1 MKKLIYTLLSW
12 VFIMIPLVAQ
22 TDLDESIKILHG
34 PYLQNVGSDEA
45 TIVWVSDKPSIAWV
59 ELAPDGND
67 SFYAKERP
75 RFYDTRDGIK
85 TISRIHSV
93 KLKNLEAGTTYRYR
107 VYVQHVLQHK
117 GISVIYG
124 KTAATNVYTKKPL
137 KFKTNDS
144 SKPSTSFAMVC
155 DIHGNS
161 DKLSRLISKCDVKN
175 TDLFL
180 FNGDMASILNEE
192 KHIFDGF
199 MDTATKLF
207 ASQTPMYYARGNH
220 ETRGSFASEF
230 YKYFSN
236 GEDNLYYAFRQG
248 PVFFIILDTGEDKPD
263 SDIEYAG
270 ITLYDQ
276 YRTQQAEW
284 LHKVL
289 NSPEYSDAPF
299 KVIIGHIPPIGDWH
313 GTVEVKNKFM
323 PLLCD
328 AKPDVML
335 CGHLHRYIHQKAD
348 SQTPFPIIV
357 NSNTSIIKA
366 NATST
371 ELKME
376 IINEEGKI
384 LDTITIKK

>member
-1 MKKLIYTLLSW
+1 MKKAIYTLLFW
-12 VFIMIPLVAQ
+12 VFIIMPIAAQ
-22 TDLDESIKILHG
+22 ANLDESIKILHG
-34 PYLQNVGSDEA
+34 PYLQNVSSDEV

-75 RFYDTRDGIK
+75 RFYDARDGIK

-93 KLKNLEAGTTYRYR
+93 KLKNLKPGTTYRYR

-137 KFKTNDS
+137 KFKTSDPNMNS
-144 SKPSTSFAMVC
+144 VSFAMVC

-161 DKLSRLISKCDVKN
+161 DRLSSLISKCDVKN

-192 KHIFDGF
+192 EHIFGGF

-220 ETRGSFASEF
+220 ETRGSFAAEF

-276 YRTQQAEW
+276 YRTEQAEW
-284 LHKVL
+284 LSHILK
-289 NSPEYSDAPF
+289 SPEYQNAPF
-299 KVIIGHIPPIGDWH
+299 KVVVGHIPPIGDWH

-323 PLLCD
+323 PLLCE
-328 AKPDVML
+328 ARPDVML
-335 CGHLHRYIHQKAD
+335 CGHLHSYIHHKAD
-348 SQTPFPIIV
+348 AHTPFPIIV

-366 NATST
+366 NATT
-371 ELKME
+371 KELKLE
-376 IINEEGKI
+376 IINEDGKT